1 MKLRGGFVGL
11 LFWGVY
17 WGLGCGL
24 SFVARAETVSVAVAA
39 NFIKPMRLIARQF
52 TETTGHHAQISFGSS
67 GKLYAQIR
75 NGAPFEVFLS
85 ADQSKPITLEQQGL
99 AVPKSRFTY
108 AIGTLI
114 LWSPEPTLIN
124 NNADILLGDDFNKL
138 AIANPRLAPYGRAAI
153 EVLDHL
159 GITEQIKP
167 KLIQGQ
173 NIAQAYQ
180 FVSSGNAQ
188 VGLIAGSQVTEN
200 GELIRGSGWVI
211 PKDLYSP
218 IKQDAVLLNQGKNN
232 LAAKALLEFIRSNQS
247 IIERYGYSDNYGD
260 G

>member
-1 MKLRGGFVGL
+1 ML
-11 LFWGVY
+11 WG
-17 WGLGCGL
+17 WFCCGVFCAL
-24 SFVARAETVSVAVAA
+24 SLPASADTVSVAVAA
-39 NFIKPMRLIARQF
+39 NFIKPMKLIARQF
-52 TETTGHHAQISFGSS
+52 TEITGHHAQISFGSS

-85 ADQSKPITLEQQGL
+85 ADQSKPIALEQQGL

-114 LWSPEPTLIN
+114 LWSPEPILIKK
-124 NNADILLGDDFNKL
+124 NADILLGGDFNKL

-153 EVLDHL
+153 EVFDHL

-188 VGLIAGSQVTEN
+188 VGMIAGSQVTEN
-200 GELIRGSGWVI
+200 GELARGSGWVI
-211 PKDLYSP
+211 PKNLYSP
-218 IKQDAVLLNQGKNN
+218 IKQDAVLLAQGKNN
-232 LAAKALLEFIRSNQS
+232 LAAQALLEFIRSNRS
-247 IIERYGYSDNYGD
+247 ILERFGYSDHSDSGLQK
-260 G
+260 